1 MRDIYLIP
9 DMENIEASIALAE
22 KYHARFEYNDFY
34 KPSVLDD
41 EQQMNKI
48 IAFYQALSRDR
59 SEDTLHGA
67 FLDIAVHSEDSLIRE
82 ASERRVR
89 QCMDIADK
97 LGIRG
102 VIFHTNIIS
111 NFCAGEYRR
120 NWIESN
126 ERFWRTILSEY
137 PRLSIFIEN
146 MFDEE
151 PETLAT
157 LAEQMKNEERFGV
170 CLDYA
175 HAQVFGHESEE
186 WVKTLGAYVKH
197 MHINDND
204 LKSDLH
210 KSVGSGSIDWTHF
223 TDSLEVA
230 KVDSTVLIETK
241 SIEKQRESLEYMEVN
256 KIYPFK

>member
-1 MRDIYLIP
+1 MRDIYIIP
-9 DMENIEASIALAE
+9 DMENIEESIALAE

-41 EQQMNKI
+41 EQQINEI
-48 IAFYQALSRDR
+48 ITFYQGLDRDR
-59 SEDTLHGA
+59 CMDTLHGA
-67 FLDIAVHSEDSLIRE
+67 FLDITVHSEDSLIRS
-82 ASERRVR
+82 ASEKRVR

-126 ERFWRTILSEY
+126 ERFWRSILSEY
-137 PRLSIFIEN
+137 PRLFIFIEN

-151 PETLAT
+151 PETLEA
-157 LAEQMKNEERFGV
+157 LAEKMKDEERFGV

-175 HAQVFGHESEE
+175 HAQVFGREPEK
-186 WVKTLGAYVKH
+186 WVKSLGAYVKH

-204 LKSDLH
+204 LKGDLH
-210 KSVGSGSIDWTHF
+210 QSVGSGSINWTHF

-230 KVDSTVLIETK
+230 EVESTVLIETK
-241 SIEKQRESLEYMEVN
+241 SLEKQRESLGYMEVN